1 METLSRIRPVY
12 AIAAGIVLLV
22 GLAVFGATRGDG
34 TESVVAGADSSEVVA
49 SVADRELTVGEL
61 DDLLPDG
68 SNTVP
73 SRIAS
78 VVETWMIAQ
87 ALELELADRGFE
99 ITAEDLELA
108 EQVVGDRDG
117 NETEL
122 TQLTNTIAVSYV
134 VGRWTDAEAAQLTEP
149 DPPNYLCSSHLL
161 VETEEEAQDA
171 LVRLDEGEDF
181 AELAME
187 LSIGPSGPSGGDL
200 GCAVEGSFVF
210 EFEEA
215 AYAGEAGDVVGPVQT
230 SFGWHLISITSVGPA
245 TVENHPT
252 ASPEALAQVAF
263 DVQNGMV
270 NTMILDLEGTAAA
283 NYRAESMVDA
293 SIGTLG
299 EDSLDITPVG

>member
-1 METLSRIRPVY
+1 MRTLFRSRP
-12 AIAAGIVLLV
+12 LLALV
-22 GLAVFGATRGDG
+22 AVVAVFAAACGDDAD
-34 TESVVAGADSSEVVA
+34 SVVSGADTSQVIA
-49 SVADRELTVGEL
+49 SVGDRELTVGEL

-68 SNTVP
+68 NNTVP

-99 ITAEDLELA
+99 ITDEDLELA
-108 EQVVGDRDG
+108 AEVVGDRDG

-122 TQLTNTIAVSYV
+122 SQLTNTIAVSYV
-134 VGRWTDAEAAQLTEP
+134 VGRWTDAEAANLTEP

-171 LVRLDEGEDF
+171 LVRIDEGEDF

-245 TVENHPT
+245 TVDNHPT
-252 ASPEALAQVAF
+252 ASTEALAQVAV

-270 NTMILDLEGTAAA
+270 NTMILDLEGTAAT
-283 NYRAESMVDA
+283 NYRSESMVDA
-293 SIGTLG
+293 SIGTLS
-299 EDSLDITPVG
+299 EDSLVITPAG